1 MMRFIVGRDDSN
13 VDVFI
18 PDESVS
24 RRHLAIEVDSS
35 NQVYL
40 QDLGTMNGSFILR
53 HVGKVKISNKQSV
66 NLSDRILLGGYETTV
81 AGLLNLFTNK
91 NPNAS
96 QESDYPNKATQ
107 AKKEISRFIIM
118 EDGQHARKT

>member
-1 MMRFIVGRDDSN
+1 MMRFIVGRDDTN

-81 AGLLNLFTNK
+81 ADLLNLFTNK
-91 NPNAS
+91 NPNAP
-96 QESDYPNKATQ
+96 QASDSPNKATQ
-107 AKKEISRFIIM
+107 AKKNISRYIIM
-118 EDGQHARKT
+118 EDGRHARKT